1 MNPWG
6 VYNAHLHYL
15 IPHHTDTELIIIVSI
30 SHHGE
35 SPLLPSEP
43 SKTIQDACEY
53 SASVFSLFYM
63 LPFPLSCYTII
74 LNTAELYFTCI
85 HFMISST
92 YFTHV
97 YIHTATEEHIYST
110 MYNLLCIQ

>member
-1 MNPWG
+1 MNPGG

-15 IPHHTDTELIIIVSI
+15 IPHLTDTELIIIVSI

-53 SASVFSLFYM
+53 PASVLSLFYM
-63 LPFPLSCYTII
+63 LPFSLSCFNII
-74 LNTAELYFTCI
+74 
-85 HFMISST
+85 
-92 YFTHV
+92 
-97 YIHTATEEHIYST
+97 
-110 MYNLLCIQ
+110 